1 VGLARPVDAV
11 DRDPADLV
19 GWQRQYCFRYVLT
32 GTHSVSEPCGRSIS
46 KVFARTSNAI
56 ATKVRPGG
64 MKHDLPGRTRL
75 ALTAALVVAL
85 GAAVTTVA
93 LLVGANDGDGTDRSD
108 PGELPARHGIS
119 LVAFD
124 TCESALAE
132 MKSRVMPKVG
142 PYGLDQGM
150 SGPVEDGALPAEG
163 GRAAAPA
170 EPNAAPADEAA
181 PKQDAPGHST
191 TNVHEKG
198 VDEPDLVKTDG
209 KRVVSVADGVLRVV
223 DVASRAQTARVPL
236 AGGYATQL
244 LLSGD
249 RALVMS
255 GGAMAYDTPVARDVP
270 KPAPTDSYQYA
281 STLTLVD
288 LTGAGKVLGTLSLD
302 GNYLDAR
309 QVGAVA
315 RVVVRSAPRLRFTYP
330 GYNAT
335 NPAEATLAN
344 KDVVAKS
351 TIADW
356 LPTYRL
362 QTGTGTTT
370 GQLTDCADVSHP
382 VDYTASSMLTV
393 LSFDLGT
400 DLGTG
405 DPVTIVADGDT
416 VYGTGTSLYVADDHV
431 AHGMGDIRG
440 GQGGPGRT
448 ELYQFDISGAG
459 KPVHIASGGVDGT
472 LLNQYSLSE
481 HDGVLRVAT
490 TTENGAGSQSRI
502 TVLRRD
508 GNTLGQVG
516 LVDGLG
522 VGERIY
528 AVRYF
533 GATAY
538 VVTFRQTDPLYTVDL
553 SDPAAPKVTG
563 ELKITG
569 YSAYLHLIDDGRLIG
584 VGQEA
589 DKDGRVTGAQ
599 ISLFDT
605 TKPGATRLAQ
615 YHLENSWT
623 EAEADPHAFL
633 YWPDKGLLVV
643 PVNGGGVAITD
654 GPPDQVAAGA
664 LVLRL
669 EGNTFRQAGMLTHTS
684 ERLGNMPMAPRRA
697 MVIGDELWTVSEA
710 GVLVSDLDS
719 LGQLAWLAFT

>member
-1 VGLARPVDAV
+1 
-11 DRDPADLV
+11 
-19 GWQRQYCFRYVLT
+19 
-32 GTHSVSEPCGRSIS
+32 
-46 KVFARTSNAI
+46 
-56 ATKVRPGG
+56 
-64 MKHDLPGRTRL
+64 MKHDLSGSTRL

-85 GAAVTTVA
+85 GAGVTTVA
-93 LLVGANDGDGTDRSD
+93 LLVGANDGDG
-108 PGELPARHGIS
+108 PGGDEPPARHGIS
-119 LVAFD
+119 LVSFD
-124 TCESALAE
+124 TCEAALAE
-132 MKSRVMPKVG
+132 MKSRVMPRVG

-150 SGPVEDGALPAEG
+150 TYGPVEDGAIPMEG
-163 GRAAAPA
+163 GRAAEQA
-170 EPNAAPADEAA
+170 EPGAAPEQAEDSAQAA
-181 PKQDAPGHST
+181 PEHST

-209 KRVVSVADGVLRVV
+209 KRVVSVADDVLRVV
-223 DVASRAQTARVPL
+223 DVASRTQTARLPL
-236 AGGYATQL
+236 EGGGYATQL
-244 LLSGD
+244 LISGD

-255 GGAMAYDTPVARDVP
+255 GGATGYDTPLPRQAP
-270 KPAPTDSYQYA
+270 KPGPSDSYQHG

-315 RVVVRSAPRLRFTYP
+315 RVVVRSVPKLAF
-330 GYNAT
+330 N
-335 NPAEATLAN
+335 NPHDASTAEATIAN
-344 KDVVAKS
+344 REVVANS

-356 LPTYRL
+356 LPSYRL
-362 QTGTGTTT
+362 ETGTGATK

-382 VDYTASSMLTV
+382 VDYTATAMLTV
-393 LSFDLGT
+393 LTFDLGK

-416 VYGTGTSLYVADDHV
+416 VYGTGTSLYIADDHV
-431 AHGMGDIRG
+431 AHGMGDVA
-440 GQGGPGRT
+440 GGPGRT

-459 KPVHIASGGVDGT
+459 KPVHVASGGVGGT

-481 HDGVLRVAT
+481 HDGHLRVAT
-490 TTENGAGSQSRI
+490 TTEQGTGSESRI
-502 TVLRRD
+502 TVLRRN
-508 GNTLGQVG
+508 GNTLDMVG
-516 LVDGLG
+516 LVNGLG

-533 GATAY
+533 GDVAY

-569 YSAYLHLIDDGRLIG
+569 YSAYLHPAGEGRLIG

-589 DKDGRVTGAQ
+589 DTNGRVTGAQ

-615 YHLENSWT
+615 YHLEGAWT

-643 PVNGGGVAITD
+643 PVNGGGVATPD
-654 GPPDQVAAGA
+654 GPPEQVAAGA

-669 EGNTFRQAGMLTHTS
+669 TGNTFEQAGMLTHTS
-684 ERLGNMPMAPRRA
+684 ERFANMAMAPRRA

-710 GVLVSDLDS
+710 GMLVSDLDS
-719 LGQLAWLAFT
+719 LGQLAWVTFA